1 MDAAKNFLDATEERA
16 DLNQYWFSP
25 ATVSTFVAEICD
37 KGGTAAL
44 VSTPSVYFSLPE
56 DARKMCKVLDFD
68 RQWQSDPGYVFYDF
82 NQPEELP
89 EELHGSF
96 DFVLIDPPFI
106 TREVW
111 EKYAITAR
119 FLAAKGA
126 CLLCTTIAENAAM
139 MLELM
144 GLHPAK
150 FRPGIPNLVY
160 QYSIYVNYSS
170 DRLKA
175 LNPEIDQDDWQRHWR
190 PASRPSDSDP
200 SDPAERPV
208 GAARS
213 EESQP
218 EMEEVPSF
226 EETPELLL
234 LGELRRQ
241 LFILKRAIEAI
252 QAPLQMALRRN
263 SKGISG
269 TNQAAAKVDAARLS
283 ASEIVDALQQWLE
296 AHGLEVSAAMDGSSE
311 PWHMPEL
318 DETRSLLAS
327 HELSTDWSQRCR
339 QAAGKLFQRSNQV
352 LERTKMLKAQQKAGI
367 VADVLKRVR
376 EKPEIS
382 WKLTDSVR

>member
-1 MDAAKNFLDATEERA
+1 MSSLLSVT
-16 DLNQYWFSP
+16 
-25 ATVSTFVAEICD
+25 
-37 KGGTAAL
+37 
-44 VSTPSVYFSLPE
+44 TPL
-56 DARKMCKVLDFD
+56 
-68 RQWQSDPGYVFYDF
+68 G
-82 NQPEELP
+82 
-89 EELHGSF
+89 
-96 DFVLIDPPFI
+96 
-106 TREVW
+106 
-111 EKYAITAR
+111 

-170 DRLKA
+170 DRLKE
-175 LNPEIDQDDWQRHWR
+175 LNPEIDQEDWQQR
-190 PASRPSDSDP
+190 PLAAESRP

-241 LFILKRAIEAI
+241 LFLLKRAIEAI

-263 SKGISG
+263 SKGG
-269 TNQAAAKVDAARLS
+269 TAGTAPPNQAAAAKVDAARIS

-296 AHGLEVSAAMDGSSE
+296 AHAVEVSAAMDGSSDSWQL
-311 PWHMPEL
+311 PL

-352 LERTKMLKAQQKAGI
+352 LERTKKLKAQQKKLAFWQMFLIDSKVSTGDSCATAGASLA
-367 VADVLKRVR
+367 VSFGSRSGDTRDFRA
-376 EKPEIS
+376 
-382 WKLTDSVR
+382 LTDTKVNPKLFRVKMMKPLDLHSQGVGITRTAMQIQSKLVDSGAKKIYHFAGKILLCSVAA